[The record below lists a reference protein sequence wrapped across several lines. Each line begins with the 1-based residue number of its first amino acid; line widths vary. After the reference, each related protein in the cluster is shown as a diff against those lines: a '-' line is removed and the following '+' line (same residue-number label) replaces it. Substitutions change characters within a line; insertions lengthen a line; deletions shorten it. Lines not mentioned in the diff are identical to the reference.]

1 MSAVAVE
8 RMMSITRSEFLRLL
22 PLATAGWQS
31 RSAAENSFVLE
42 AEGGAIVLQFMPEP
56 DLTIALLRLPRLR
69 VRLEFSVETARQH
82 DFMQCF
88 DRIYQRGGG

>member
-1 MSAVAVE
+1 MESDVVE

-22 PLATAGWQS
+22 PLATAGWQT
-31 RSAAENSFVLE
+31 RPAAEDRLVLE

-56 DLTIALLRLPRLR
+56 DLAIALLRLPRLR
-69 VRLEFSVETARQH
+69 VHLEFRVETARQR
-82 DFMQCF
+82 DFMQRF